1 MPNKT
6 IYAIPGLGVDE
17 RIFYDL
23 ELEAKMVYLNWID
36 PRPHDSASSYARRLA
51 EKIEHEEDCIL
62 MGLSFGG
69 VMAQEIARIRPVKKM
84 ILLST
89 MKSSAEKP
97 FQMAFMRHI
106 PLYYLS
112 KGNWRVEFFAKFAP
126 IFGIEDE
133 ADIALIK
140 DMFLQFDDAYR
151 MWAIKTICGWEGEE
165 PQLPYIHIHG
175 NKDKVFPISNIKEPV
190 VVKGGNHY
198 MVKQRAKEI
207 SELINHWLDTI

>member
-17 RIFYDL
+17 RIFYGLDL
-23 ELEAKMVYLNWID
+23 EANMVYLNWIK
-36 PRPHDSASSYARRLA
+36 PRPKDSASSYARRLA

-62 MGLSFGG
+62 LGLSFGG
-69 VMAQEIARIRPVKKM
+69 VMAQEIARIRPVKQL

-89 MKSSAEKP
+89 MKSSEEKP
-97 FQMAFMRHI
+97 FQMEFMRHV

-126 IFGIEDE
+126 LMGIEDK

-140 DMFLQFDDAYR
+140 DMFLQFDDEYR
-151 MWAIKTICGWEGEE
+151 MWAIKTICEWDGKAPEI
-165 PQLPYIHIHG
+165 PFIHIHG
-175 NKDKVFPISNIKEPV
+175 NKDKIFPIRNINDPV
-190 VVKGGNHY
+190 IVKGGNHY

-207 SELINHWLDTI
+207 SELINRWLDPI